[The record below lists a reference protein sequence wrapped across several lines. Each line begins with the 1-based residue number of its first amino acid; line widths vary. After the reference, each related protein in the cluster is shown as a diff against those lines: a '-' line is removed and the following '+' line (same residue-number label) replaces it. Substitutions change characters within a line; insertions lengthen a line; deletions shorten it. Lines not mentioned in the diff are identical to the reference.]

1 MHSATRLVTGNC
13 KPVAPGPR
21 QPVTGN
27 RQLVTG
33 NCKPVAPGNRQPATG
48 NRQLVTGN
56 FLPIQLNQ
64 TPAFPIGFLIT
75 FAICDTYVC
84 CW

>member
-1 MHSATRLVTGNC
+1 MADGTAQQCGRVGSCHIYLKKPFELVFKRLFYFIAMPQTC
-13 KPVAPGPR
+13 LLAPTSRDGF
-21 QPVTGN
+21 
-27 RQLVTG
+27 L
-33 NCKPVAPGNRQPATG
+33 
-48 NRQLVTGN
+48 LYL
-56 FLPIQLNQ
+56 LPIKLNQ